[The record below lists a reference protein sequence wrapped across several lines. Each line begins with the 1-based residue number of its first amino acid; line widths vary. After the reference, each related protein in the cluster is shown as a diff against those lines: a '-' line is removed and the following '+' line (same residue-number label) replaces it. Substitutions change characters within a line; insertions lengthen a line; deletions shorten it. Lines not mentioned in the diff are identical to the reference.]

1 MKQEYTFRILKYL
14 YKELSITD
22 HLETDYAISNDKE
35 WKSEYVLLNRAYKM
49 LPKVTF
55 YPKKSI
61 VNNVLAYSSGTAA

>member
-1 MKQEYTFRILKYL
+1 MKQEYTFQILKYL

-22 HLETDYAISNDKE
+22 HLETDYAISTDEE
-35 WKSEYVLLNRAYKM
+35 WKSEYASLSSVYKM

-61 VNNVLAYSSGTAA
+61 VNNVLAYSSSTAA